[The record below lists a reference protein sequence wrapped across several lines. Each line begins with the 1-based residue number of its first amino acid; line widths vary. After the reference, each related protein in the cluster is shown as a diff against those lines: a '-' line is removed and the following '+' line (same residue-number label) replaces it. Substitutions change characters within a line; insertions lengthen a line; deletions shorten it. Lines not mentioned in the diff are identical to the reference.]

1 MKYKLAW
8 LRLWSKVEQILKDNL
23 DFTPSPSPSPSVKI
37 QIMGEKFCLSW
48 KGKTLLGVVNKLLK
62 TKTLLISASNILSY
76 YLICFKPG
84 HFVVKI
90 SLNLN
95 TNIDNPQPK
104 SCQYEYSALYAK
116 LNRGHYNEFPLQQ
129 YSRKCQKTK
138 WRKQL
143 E

>member
-1 MKYKLAW
+1 
-8 LRLWSKVEQILKDNL
+8 
-23 DFTPSPSPSPSVKI
+23 
-37 QIMGEKFCLSW
+37 MGKKFCLSW

-90 SLNLN
+90 SLILN
-95 TNIDNPQPK
+95 THIDNPQPK

-116 LNRGHYNEFPLQQ
+116 LNRGHYNEFPLQHTVNVCRELQ
-129 YSRKCQKTK
+129 GPCKEIGVQGFQIYGDCINTRNPYNF
-138 WRKQL
+138 
-143 E
+143 